1 MNSSY
6 AIMIGAVVVAAVILF
21 SIRFI
26 AQYRKAHAIVV
37 ERTLA
42 IIKPDAINAKHTG
55 KIIERIEHEGFSII
69 DLKKVHLDAELAERF
84 YEMHKG
90 KSFFKELVDFMCSG
104 PIIVLIL
111 EKENGIESWRKL
123 MGATDPAKAEM
134 GTLRSEFGTN
144 VGSNALHGSDS
155 QEAANR
161 EIKFFFPQ

>member
-6 AIMIGAVVVAAVILF
+6 AIMIGAVVVAVVILF

-26 AQYRKAHAIVV
+26 AQYRKAHAIVI

-42 IIKPDAINAKHTG
+42 IIKPDAIKAKHAG

-69 DLKKVHLDAELAERF
+69 DLKKVHLDAEQAERF

-111 EKENGIESWRKL
+111 EKENGIENWRRL

-144 VGSNALHGSDS
+144 VGNNALHGSDS
-155 QEAANR
+155 QEAATR